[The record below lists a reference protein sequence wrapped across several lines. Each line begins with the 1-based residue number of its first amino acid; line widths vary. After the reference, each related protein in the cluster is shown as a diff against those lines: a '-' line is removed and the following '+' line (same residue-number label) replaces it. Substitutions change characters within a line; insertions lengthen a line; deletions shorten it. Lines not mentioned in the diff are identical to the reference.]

1 MAAAELETV
10 ARLGLNNNLILVN
23 NNSFGWIR
31 AEWRLSYGAE
41 YVDFATNFKDVDYV
55 KIAEGFGLSAN
66 RITKPEELGSLKELF
81 DCDEPSFTEL
91 VLQPED
97 KLVPPVPSWI
107 RKAQKE
113 GVRYIK

>member
-10 ARLGLNNNLILVN
+10 ARLGLNNNLIVVN
-23 NNSFGWIR
+23 NSSFGWIR
-31 AEWRLSYGAE
+31 AEWRLSYGEE
-41 YVDFATNFKDVDYV
+41 YVDFATNFKDVDYI

-66 RITKPEELGSLKELF
+66 RITKPEQLSSLKELF
-81 DCDEPSFTEL
+81 NNDGPSFTEI

-107 RKAQKE
+107 RKARKE
-113 GVRYIK
+113 GIRYIE